1 MNSFV
6 DSQKLRTA
14 GRDVKVPFHL
24 QINCDGR
31 FSELVCT
38 DVLRV
43 LPEKRLVCFG
53 EWNGRQVL
61 VKFFLDSRSAKRHCA
76 REEKGVKALIAAGI
90 KTPELLFRG
99 GLSPDNS
106 PVLGFQRIIQSQNLA
121 ETWEQISDE
130 DQRVALMNQA
140 VALIADQH
148 NAGIKQDDIHPGNFL
163 ITDRD
168 MYTID
173 GDAVDAHLIGKP
185 LTRLKSLKN
194 IALFFAQFQ
203 PKYDK
208 LAPEAFQAYVK
219 KRAWQDENELSAR
232 LIKEIRSKRNVRKK
246 DYLKKIYR
254 ESTAF
259 VCRQSRRQY
268 MVCDRNFYSKAMAE
282 FLADPNF
289 FVDSGR
295 LLKQGNS
302 STVSL
307 VELDGHYF
315 VVKRYNIKNFRH
327 GLKRCVRPSRAWN
340 SWRNAHHLSFIL
352 GIPTPKPIMLIE
364 KRWGPFRSTA
374 YFVTEYMEGTDMF
387 NLFYS
392 GKTKDIRQEKIMEK
406 TGELL
411 RMLADAS
418 ISHGDFKA
426 TNFIFSNGKLF
437 VIDLDAMREH
447 RFRWRFRRAFR
458 RDLKR
463 FRQNWSDMPVIDK
476 LFLEKINEMEL

>member
-1 MNSFV
+1 MTLPM
-6 DSQKLRTA
+6 DSQKLRSA
-14 GRDVKVPFHL
+14 GRAVEAPFQL
-24 QINCDGR
+24 QVNCDGR

-61 VKFFLDSRSAKRHCA
+61 VKFFLDSRSATRHCA
-76 REEKGVKALIAAGI
+76 REEKGVKALMVAGI

-99 GLSPDNS
+99 RLSPDNS
-106 PVLGFQRIIQSQNLA
+106 PVLGFQRIIQSQNLD
-121 ETWEQISDE
+121 ETWEQITDE
-130 DQRVALMNQA
+130 DQRVALLNQA
-140 VALIADQH
+140 VGVIADQH
-148 NAGIKQDDIHPGNFL
+148 EAGIRQEDLHPGNFL
-163 ITDRD
+163 ITDRNI
-168 MYTID
+168 YTID
-173 GDAVDAHLIGKP
+173 GDAVDTHLIGEP
-185 LTRLKSLKN
+185 LPRLKSLRN

-208 LAPEAFQAYVK
+208 LAPEVFQEYAK
-219 KRAWQDENELSAR
+219 KRAWQDGDELSAR

-259 VCRQSRRQY
+259 VCRQSWRQY
-268 MVCDRNFYSKAMAE
+268 MVCDRDFYSKAIAD
-282 FLADPNF
+282 FLANPNF

-295 LLKQGNS
+295 LLKEGNS

-307 VELDGHYF
+307 VELDGHHF
-315 VVKRYNIKNFRH
+315 LVKRYNIKNFQH
-327 GLKRCVRPSRAWN
+327 GLKRCVRPSRAWI

-352 GIPTPKPIMLIE
+352 GIPTPKPIMLME
-364 KRWGPFRSTA
+364 NRWGPFRSTA
-374 YFVTEYMEGTDMF
+374 YFITEYMEGTDIF
-387 NLFYS
+387 NLFHS
-392 GKTKDIRQEKIMEK
+392 GETKDIRKEKIMEK
-406 TGELL
+406 TGRLL
-411 RMLADAS
+411 QMLADAS

-447 RFRWRFRRAFR
+447 RLRWRFRRAFR

-476 LFLEKINEMEL
+476 LFLEKINELKL